1 MLAREGALS
10 EGREEREKEKKIRG
24 QGLQASGGRLSEV
37 ENDDMD
43 LGSPLEEVPNKVPY
57 CIEGV
62 DEES

>member
-37 ENDDMD
+37 ENDDMAG
-43 LGSPLEEVPNKVPY
+43 LGLALGRSAK
-57 CIEGV
+57 
-62 DEES
+62 